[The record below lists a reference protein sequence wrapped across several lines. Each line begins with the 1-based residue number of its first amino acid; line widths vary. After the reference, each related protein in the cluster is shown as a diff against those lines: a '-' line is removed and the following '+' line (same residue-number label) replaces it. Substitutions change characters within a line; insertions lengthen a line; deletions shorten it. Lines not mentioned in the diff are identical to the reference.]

1 MMGKI
6 KEIWQKIGQKPL
18 LKHLLILVGGLLVLA
33 ILAHIG
39 LLIGTRHSA
48 SRLVPELVG
57 IPIEQAEEL
66 ADRYDL
72 KLHVN
77 DSLYVPIY
85 QGGTVL
91 DQLPKQGVKVKPG
104 RTVYLT
110 INSYAQK
117 MVNVPYVAG
126 RSLRQAKNMLEV
138 AGLGIEKIVY
148 RPDMATNYVLEQYV
162 GEQKILPDTKLQ
174 ARQGSGVILHAGESG
189 YVTVIIPKAVG
200 LEVDQAKSRLWE
212 QGLNIG
218 TVTFDEGINL
228 LNQKDA
234 RVYVQTPAAG
244 GRARLG
250 AKVDLKLTLDDSKT
264 SKQNSVADQ
273 QLQTAAEELQREEA
287 AEIEARAKELLDS
300 LARVEQQ
307 PASGADDE
315 EGLHFEG
322 DDEFF

>member
-1 MMGKI
+1 MDKI
-6 KEIWQKIGQKPL
+6 KEIWRKIEQRPL
-18 LKHLLILVGGLLVLA
+18 LKHLLILVGGVLALAIVAHVLLLV
-33 ILAHIG
+33 
-39 LLIGTRHSA
+39 GTRHSA
-48 SRLVPELVG
+48 SRLVPELTG
-57 IPIEQAEEL
+57 ISIEQAEEL
-66 ADRYDL
+66 ADEHDL

-85 QGGTVL
+85 EGGTVL
-91 DQLPKQGVKVKPG
+91 DQLPKRGVKVKPG

-117 MVNVPYVAG
+117 MVDVPYVAG

-138 AGLGIEKIVY
+138 AGFGIEKIVY

-189 YVTVIIPKAVG
+189 YVTVIVPKAVG
-200 LEVDQAKSRLWE
+200 LELDQAKSRLWE

-218 TVTFDEGINL
+218 TVVFDDGIDL

-234 RVYVQTPAAG
+234 RVYVQIPAAG
-244 GRARLG
+244 VRARLG
-250 AKVDLKLTLDDSKT
+250 ATVDLKLTLDGNKT
-264 SKQNSVADQ
+264 SRENRVADR
-273 QLQTAAEELQREEA
+273 QLQAAAEELQREEA
-287 AEIEARAKELLDS
+287 AAVEARAKELLDS
-300 LARVEQQ
+300 LAHVEQPA
-307 PASGADDE
+307 PASGDE
-315 EGLHFEG
+315 EGLRFDG